1 MKTKLLLLLWAAA
14 SPIILKAQVTQINNN
29 NSLQVV
35 VPLNN
40 GKTILY
46 SIIDSSI
53 WVTDGTLGGTVQI
66 STTIKFDG
74 NDWSLLN
81 GKMIFRGYTA
91 STGSELFIS
100 DGSPGGTALIKDIN
114 TGTPDS
120 DPSEFVP
127 LNGYLY
133 FSAVTVAEGR
143 ELWRTDGTSGNT
155 TLVKDINPGAASSNT
170 DGNYHLY
177 SSGTFL
183 LFAATTPSAGN
194 ELWISD
200 GTSAG
205 TVLLLDINT
214 GNSGADS
221 SNPDHFIKVN
231 STILFTATDATH
243 GNEIWKT
250 DGTPGGTVL
259 VKDINPGTASATS
272 FDLIPGFPVS
282 FFSGFHIFNNKAYF
296 NATDGV
302 STGEVWT
309 TDGTSANTTLIK
321 DFTNNPTGL
330 VFPFL
335 IDAVNLPG
343 NFIFPFGD
351 NVSRSELW
359 QSDGTPAGTVLV
371 KSFSPPSGGQSPFI
385 FFPIS
390 INFTNETLTYPLFQ
404 GNKFFLKAG
413 STANGNELWV
423 SDGTSSGTSIVKDI
437 NPGTGNGLSGNFSYV
452 YTSTDFFF
460 AANDGTHGNELWQSD
475 GTSGGTSM
483 VYDINPG
490 AADSDPGLDFFV
502 SNGKVIFTATNGD
515 DPVKTDLYVI
525 DGSYQALPV
534 RLTDFIVSPNG
545 NDALLK
551 WSTHQEIN
559 TKNFTIQRCYDG
571 EHFENIGY
579 VNAIGNSNS
588 ISHYSFVDPGIMVSG
603 RPIVY
608 YRLIIID
615 NDGKTETSNI
625 ISLRITGNTQWNV
638 QLLSNPVQNYV
649 SVMVTGVSGILKL
662 SVRDI
667 SGRIIYA
674 GTLANLN
681 GQITLPV
688 SLQRGIYLL
697 ESDYNNER
705 KVIKFLK

>member
-1 MKTKLLLLLWAAA
+1 MAVA
-14 SPIILKAQVTQINNN
+14 SPIILNAQVTQINNN

-35 VPLNN
+35 VPLSN

-46 SIIDSSI
+46 SKIDSSI
-53 WVTDGTLGGTVQI
+53 WATDGTLVGTMLI
-66 STTIKFDG
+66 SSTIKFD
-74 NDWSLLN
+74 NDAWSLLN
-81 GKMIFRGYTA
+81 GKVIFRGYSA
-91 STGSELFIS
+91 STGFELFTT
-100 DGSPGGTALIKDIN
+100 DGSSVGTTLIKDIN
-114 TGTPDS
+114 SGSANS

-133 FSAVTVAEGR
+133 FSAVTTAEGR

-170 DGNYHLY
+170 DGNYNLF

-183 LFAATTPSAGN
+183 LFAATTPASGN

-221 SNPDHFIKVN
+221 SNPDHFTKVN
-231 STILFTATDATH
+231 NTILFTATDATH

-250 DGTPGGTVL
+250 DGTAGGTVL
-259 VKDINPGTASATS
+259 VKDINPGSASSTS
-272 FDLIPGFPVS
+272 FELFPGFS
-282 FFSGFHIFNNKAYF
+282 ENFFLGFHIFNNKAYF

-309 TDGTSANTTLIK
+309 TDGNEANTTLIK
-321 DFTNNPTGL
+321 DFTNNPTG
-330 VFPFL
+330 VIFPIL
-335 IDAVNLPG
+335 LNAVNLPG
-343 NFIFPFGD
+343 NFTFSFGD

-359 QSDGTPAGTVLV
+359 QSDGTSGGTVLI
-371 KSFSPPSGGQSPFI
+371 KSFTPPTAGSTPII
-385 FFPIS
+385 FLPIS
-390 INFTNETLTYPLFQ
+390 IDFANEKVTYPLFQ
-404 GNKFFLKAG
+404 GNKFFLRAG

-423 SDGTSSGTSIVKDI
+423 SDGTSSGTTMVKDI
-437 NPGTGNGLSGNFSYV
+437 NPGTGDGLSGNFSYV
-452 YTSTDFFF
+452 YTTTTFFF

-483 VYDINPG
+483 VYDINSG

-515 DPVKTDLYVI
+515 DPVQTDLYVV
-525 DGSYQALPV
+525 DGNYQALPV
-534 RLTDFIVSPNG
+534 KLTDFTVKPYG
-545 NDALLK
+545 NDALLQ
-551 WSTHQEIN
+551 WSTQHEIN

-571 EHFENIGY
+571 EHYEDIGY

-588 ISHYSFVDPGIMVSG
+588 RRNYSFVDPGIMISG
-603 RPIVY
+603 RSIVY
-608 YRLIIID
+608 YRLIITD
-615 NDGKTETSNI
+615 NDGKTEASNI

-649 SVMVTGVSGILKL
+649 SLMVSGVSGILQL
-662 SVRDI
+662 SIRDI
-667 SGRIIYA
+667 TGRIIYRNSM
-674 GTLANLN
+674 TNLN

-688 SLQRGIYLL
+688 TLQKGIYLL
-697 ESDYNNER
+697 ESEFNNER
-705 KVIKFLK
+705 KVIKFIK